1 MEERFDN
8 INNTEEQIQSAQ
20 PAAYAAQPAQAKK
33 EKKSFRVVM
42 TKICSVILAAVL
54 FGGVA
59 GAAFYGVSTMLGTLP
74 GGSDD
79 TAAGQTNASPE
90 SGIIKQVSVDIP
102 QVEEATAQVI
112 DVSDVA
118 KNAMPSMVSITNVS
132 VAEIPSY
139 FSFFGGGKSQTQKV
153 VSTGSGIIIGQTEK
167 ELLIVT
173 NNHVIK
179 DAEELTVCF
188 IDEKAVAAT
197 VKGSDEGSDLAVV
210 AVALG
215 DIESATKEA
224 IRIAKL
230 GTSGE
235 LIVGKQVVA
244 IGNALGYGQSVTTG
258 IISAVNRKLSGCDAV
273 MIQTD
278 AAINP
283 GNSGGALLNMN
294 CEVIG
299 INSAKFSSTEVEG
312 MGYAIDVNKALSLIQ
327 DLMNAKTRTKV
338 SADKASWIGI
348 KGATSDSASEAA
360 YGIPQGV
367 YISEIVKDGPC
378 DKAGIP
384 EKSVITSFDGKKI
397 STIDQLV
404 KLLEYYEAGETVK
417 ITAKVLEGKSYTE
430 KTFTVTLGRAADN
443 K

>member
-1 MEERFDN
+1 
-8 INNTEEQIQSAQ
+8 
-20 PAAYAAQPAQAKK
+20 
-33 EKKSFRVVM
+33 
-42 TKICSVILAAVL
+42 
-54 FGGVA
+54 
-59 GAAFYGVSTMLGTLP
+59 
-74 GGSDD
+74 
-79 TAAGQTNASPE
+79 
-90 SGIIKQVSVDIP
+90 
-102 QVEEATAQVI
+102 
-112 DVSDVA
+112 
-118 KNAMPSMVSITNVS
+118 
-132 VAEIPSY
+132 
-139 FSFFGGGKSQTQKV
+139 
-153 VSTGSGIIIGQTEK
+153 
-167 ELLIVT
+167 
-173 NNHVIK
+173 
-179 DAEELTVCF
+179 
-188 IDEKAVAAT
+188 
-197 VKGSDEGSDLAVV
+197 
-210 AVALG
+210 
-215 DIESATKEA
+215 
-224 IRIAKL
+224 
-230 GTSGE
+230 
-235 LIVGKQVVA
+235 
-244 IGNALGYGQSVTTG
+244 
-258 IISAVNRKLSGCDAV
+258 VNRKLSGCDAV